1 MAEKLKGKVA
11 FITGGNS
18 GIGAATARLFA
29 AEGASVAIVG
39 RNETTGRAVVGD
51 IEENWGH
58 AIWLACDVRQSES
71 VQRAMQATVEKFG
84 RLDIL
89 FNNAG
94 VILRKNVL
102 DMSEAEWDDNLAS
115 NLKSAFLCAKYA
127 LPHMLAQGSGVIIN
141 NGSGWGLMGGRNAA
155 SYCASKAGLV
165 NLTRAMA
172 IDHAAQGIRV
182 NCICPGDVDTP
193 MIDHE
198 AGQLGLTRA
207 AMVAD
212 GAQRPMGRIGTAE
225 EIARSVLY
233 LASDDSSYMTGGILV
248 VDGGNTAG

>member
-1 MAEKLKGKVA
+1 VAEKLKGKVA

-39 RNETTGRAVVGD
+39 RNETTGREVVRD

-58 AIWLACDVRQSES
+58 AIWLACDVRQSEA
-71 VQRAMQATVEKFG
+71 VQHAVQSTVEKFG

-102 DMSEAEWDDNLAS
+102 DLSEAEWDDNLAD
-115 NLKSAFLCAKYA
+115 NLKSAFLCAKFA

-141 NGSGWGLMGGRNAA
+141 NGSGWGLIGGRNAA

-212 GAQRPMGRIGTAE
+212 GALRPMGRIGTAE

-233 LASDDSSYMTGGILV
+233 LASDDSSYMTGSVLV